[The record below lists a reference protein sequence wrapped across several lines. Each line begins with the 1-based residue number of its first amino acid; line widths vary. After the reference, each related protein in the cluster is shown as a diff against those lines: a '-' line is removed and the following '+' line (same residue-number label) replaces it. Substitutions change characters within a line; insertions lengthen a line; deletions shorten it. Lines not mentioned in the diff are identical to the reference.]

1 MSKWA
6 DSIKAWVPSLVAC
19 CAVILA
25 GGYLF
30 SRQAQAAAG
39 IRELANIGAMLSS
52 TALLVRSS
60 TLSLADVEALEAR
73 EKELQDRMTDALEPS
88 LVQAEL
94 MQAAKRA
101 GLILREISPMRSGS
115 PRTGRKGDSDA
126 PRYRVLVSGSY
137 KAIAGY
143 MQHGCR
149 QRLPVRVVEC
159 RLRRAVSSGVA
170 GETRL
175 TADLT
180 VEAFQP
186 HDGERGG
193 SVD

>member
-1 MSKWA
+1 MSKWVG
-6 DSIKAWVPSLVAC
+6 SIKAWIPSLIAG

-25 GGYLF
+25 GGYLS

-39 IRELANIGAMLSS
+39 IRELTDIGAMLSS

-60 TLSLADVEALEAR
+60 TLSLEDVEALEAR

-94 MQAAKRA
+94 MQAANRA
-101 GLILREISPMRSGS
+101 GLILREISPIRSGS
-115 PRTGRKGDSDA
+115 PRTGRKGTA
-126 PRYRVLVSGSY
+126 EPPLYRVLVSGSY
-137 KAIAGY
+137 KAVAGY

-159 RLRRAVSSGVA
+159 RLRRTVSSDDA

-180 VEAFQP
+180 VEAFHP
-186 HDGERGG
+186 HGGKRGG